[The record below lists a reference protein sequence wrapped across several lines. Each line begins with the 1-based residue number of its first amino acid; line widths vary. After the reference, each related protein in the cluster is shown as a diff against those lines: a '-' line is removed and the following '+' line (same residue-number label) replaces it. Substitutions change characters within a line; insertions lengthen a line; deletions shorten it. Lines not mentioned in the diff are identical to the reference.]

1 VRTLKKIAFMR
12 VLKIVVMLTIMTIVG
27 YSQDSKVKRTADYK
41 IEPVW
46 IKMMDDPNVD
56 YNEAVRAF
64 NIYWSD
70 KIEPEEEQELITEGK
85 FTKLQLDSAR
95 EVRSKWSQA
104 QLNEYMEMKYQFK
117 RFKNWK
123 RINWPYVQSDGRI
136 LSEQERIEIYQQQ
149 QKDRK
154 KEK

>member
-1 VRTLKKIAFMR
+1 MKKIVFMR
-12 VLKIVVMLTIMTIVG
+12 ILKIVVILSIMTIVG
-27 YSQDSKVKRTADYK
+27 YSQDSKVNRTPDYK
-41 IEPVW
+41 KEPAW
-46 IKMMDDPNVD
+46 IKMMEDPNVD
-56 YNEAVRAF
+56 YNEAVKAF
-64 NIYWSD
+64 DIYWSD

-85 FTKLQLDSAR
+85 VTQHQLDSAR
-95 EVRSKWSQA
+95 EVRSKWTQA
-104 QLNEYMEMKYQFK
+104 QRNEYMEMKYQFK

-149 QKDRK
+149 QKDRQ

>member
-1 VRTLKKIAFMR
+1 MNFE
-12 VLKIVVMLTIMTIVG
+12 KIVGMKALRLIVILSFMATVTYG
-27 YSQDSKVKRTADYK
+27 QDSKVKRIADYK
-41 IEPVW
+41 TEPVW
-46 IKMMDDPNVD
+46 ITMMEDPNVV
-56 YNEAVRAF
+56 YNEAVKAF

-70 KIEPEEEQELITEGK
+70 KIEPEEEDELITEGK
-85 FTKLQLDSAR
+85 FTRLQLDSAR